1 MTQVVS
7 GDQVILKGEES
18 EESNDEELMAINY
31 GADMGEDEGAN
42 KQVEQFNKSL
52 KEEKMVERL
61 EKFMNESLIE
71 LDPEKKFF
79 DYLKKKEYFELFCS
93 LIAKPHQYQSV
104 TTVTLHLTLSGCPRK
119 T

>member
-1 MTQVVS
+1 M
-7 GDQVILKGEES
+7 GEES
-18 EESNDEELMAINY
+18 EESINDDLINY
-31 GADMGEDEGAN
+31 VADLGEDEAANTHNDVN

-61 EKFMNESLIE
+61 EKFMNESLIV

-79 DYLKKKEYFELFCS
+79 AYLQKKEYFALFCS

-104 TTVTLHLTLSGCPRK
+104 ATVNFHNKHSGCLRN